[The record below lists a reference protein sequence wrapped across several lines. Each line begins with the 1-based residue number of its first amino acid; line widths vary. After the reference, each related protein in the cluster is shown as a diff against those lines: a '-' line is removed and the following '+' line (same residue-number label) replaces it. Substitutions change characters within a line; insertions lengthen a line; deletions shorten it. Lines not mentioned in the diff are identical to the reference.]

1 MRRVK
6 KEVKLEDIAVS
17 EHLIL
22 RTKSSVLIAFMD
34 PMSDILTQSIKCICV
49 MFFFF
54 NEAGEELLWFL
65 TANVSNW
72 TAFGLF

>member
-49 MFFFF
+49 MFFFLMKQ
-54 NEAGEELLWFL
+54 EK
-65 TANVSNW
+65 SS
-72 TAFGLF
+72 FGS